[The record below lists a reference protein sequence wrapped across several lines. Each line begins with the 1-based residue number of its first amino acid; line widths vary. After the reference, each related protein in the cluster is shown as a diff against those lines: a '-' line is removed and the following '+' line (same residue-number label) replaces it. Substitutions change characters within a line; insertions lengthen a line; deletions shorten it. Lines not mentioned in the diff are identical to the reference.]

1 LNYKKLLNNLNL
13 LKMKKVLLLLVA
25 AVGITAS
32 VSAQDLAGCKNVC
45 EKKRIVESGPF
56 IGIRFTSVCGTGN
69 VVIMEV
75 LPNTAAAKNGFA
87 VNDVITSFEGN
98 KMPTNESLVE
108 MVAKHQPGDI
118 VSITYMHEGLTNTKR
133 IALGA
138 QFTKE
143 IIEKVCC
150 DEPVSKFVTSAKIVV
165 SPNPA
170 NDKITIESVSKMSGE
185 VTINIIDLKGQLVKT
200 ATVYNEGLLKEPID
214 ISGLAAGQYFVKV
227 QSASNQFIEKL
238 VIAK

>member
-1 LNYKKLLNNLNL
+1 
-13 LKMKKVLLLLVA
+13 MKKSLLVLLSAISVSA
-25 AVGITAS
+25 AVN
-32 VSAQDLAGCKNVC
+32 AQDLAGCKNIC

-75 LPNTAAAKNGFA
+75 LPNTAASKNGLA
-87 VNDVITSFEGN
+87 VNDVITEFEGN
-98 KMPTNESLVE
+98 KMPTNESLIQ
-108 MVAKHQPGDI
+108 MVAKHQPGD
-118 VSITYMHEGLTNTKR
+118 VVPITYMHNGLTATKR

-138 QFTKE
+138 QFSKE
-143 IIEKVCC
+143 VIEKVCC
-150 DEPVSKFVTSAKIVV
+150 DEPIAKVVPTAKIMI

-170 NDKITIESVSKMSGE
+170 SDKVSIASFTKMSGE
-185 VTINIIDLKGQLVKT
+185 VTINILDIKGMLVKST
-200 ATVYNEGLLKEPID
+200 TVFNEGILNEPVD